1 VNQFLTQESKEE
13 NLKGNHM
20 VISAIVDVVPLVVS
34 LLVNTNKKEL

>member
-20 VISAIVDVVPLVVS
+20 VIFAIVDVVPLVVS